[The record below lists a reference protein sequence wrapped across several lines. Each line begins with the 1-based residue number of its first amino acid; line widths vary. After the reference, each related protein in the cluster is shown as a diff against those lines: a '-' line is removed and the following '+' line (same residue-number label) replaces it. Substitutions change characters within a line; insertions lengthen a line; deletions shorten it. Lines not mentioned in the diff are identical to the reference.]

1 MPTPRVGPS
10 TSHIV
15 LARTPQTPLEQD
27 PYFRALAGD
36 PAWTLH
42 HLPVL
47 ETSFTHDAELRRA
60 VEVIHCSGQSA
71 YDGVVITSAR
81 SIDAWRTAQLSLPSP
96 LPLSS
101 VFFFVVGQPTRSAL
115 LSVPSP
121 PRSNL
126 VLGADESGTGEKLA
140 SFILAHFRA
149 ASTLPRRRRLLYLTG
164 DKNRDTLPR
173 IVHEG
178 SEGKIELDA
187 LQVYATQRTRTFED
201 DVEEILRGIIAE
213 EDGKGDIWF
222 ALFSPSGAKECI
234 AALRR
239 RGVLPPSSRSPSPR
253 PASAS
258 PAPSGPAAPRPS
270 SALTTPAYSDLAPR
284 IRLAAIGPV
293 TQSYLEEQGLTVH
306 AVAAKPEPE
315 ALVRA
320 VREAS

>member
-1 MPTPRVGPS
+1 MPTPR
-10 TSHIV
+10 
-15 LARTPQTPLEQD
+15 TPLEQD
-27 PYFRALAGD
+27 PYSRALAGD

-60 VEVIHCSGQSA
+60 VEAVHCAGQSA

-81 SIDAWRTAQLSLPSP
+81 SVDAWRTAQLSLPSP
-96 LPLSS
+96 LPLPA
-101 VFFFVVGQPTRSAL
+101 VPFFVVGPPTRSAL

-121 PRSNL
+121 PRTDL

-173 IVHEG
+173 TVHEG
-178 SEGKIELDA
+178 SDGQIELDA
-187 LQVYATQRTRTFED
+187 LQVYATQRTRTFEED
-201 DVEEILRGIIAE
+201 LDGILRNLGADEGAE
-213 EDGKGDIWF
+213 GNIWL
-222 ALFSPSGAKECI
+222 ALFSPSGAKDAI
-234 AALRR
+234 
-239 RGVLPPSSRSPSPR
+239 P
-253 PASAS
+253 
-258 PAPSGPAAPRPS
+258 
-270 SALTTPAYSDLAPR
+270 TPAYPRLAPR

-293 TQSYLEEQGLTVH
+293 TQSYLEEKGLTVH